1 MRRVLI
7 TALVMLVGAA
17 SAHAQSGTREGVD
30 AFVRGDYRRA
40 AEILKPIAEQ
50 SPQPDAVA
58 AFFMAA
64 MYDTGLGIEADPIRA
79 CALYLRADSST
90 LGRDRSPFG
99 AQAMAIMSIRRA
111 TISREAFEQCTWMA
125 SNGFDHGFEPVTF
138 VLGPGQW
145 IAWDLKGSTITYDGK
160 EKRMDAPL
168 VRNRWVILPLRYT
181 ELAVGPTRS
190 AHRHFFEILTGSR
203 RESRRNGRSSGR

>member
-1 MRRVLI
+1 MRR
-7 TALVMLVGAA
+7 ALAAAFAMLVGA
-17 SAHAQSGTREGVD
+17 SPAHAQSGTAEGVH

-64 MYDTGLGIEADPIRA
+64 MYDTGLGIAADPIRA
-79 CALYLRADSST
+79 CALYLRADSPT

-99 AQAMAIMSIRRA
+99 AQAMAIMTIRRA

-138 VLGPGQW
+138 VLGPGHW
-145 IAWDLKGSTITYDGK
+145 IAWDLKARLLPTTA
-160 EKRMDAPL
+160 KRSGVM
-168 VRNRWVILPLRYT
+168 
-181 ELAVGPTRS
+181 
-190 AHRHFFEILTGSR
+190 RHS
-203 RESRRNGRSSGR
+203 